1 MPQGDVAT
9 IVLILGALTALR
21 FGVFAVMLLSA
32 LLLVGF
38 VVQGVVAGEAAGIV
52 ALRAACGAVLFQA
65 AYLAAAMLAGR
76 RRHSGAQISAG
87 PRMPPENDR

>member
-1 MPQGDVAT
+1 MSQGDVAT

-21 FGVFAVMLLSA
+21 FGVFAVVLLSA
-32 LLLVGF
+32 LLLAGF

-52 ALRAACGAVLFQA
+52 VLRAACGAALFQA
-65 AYLAAAMLAGR
+65 TYLAAALVAGGKHR
-76 RRHSGAQISAG
+76 SGARISAG